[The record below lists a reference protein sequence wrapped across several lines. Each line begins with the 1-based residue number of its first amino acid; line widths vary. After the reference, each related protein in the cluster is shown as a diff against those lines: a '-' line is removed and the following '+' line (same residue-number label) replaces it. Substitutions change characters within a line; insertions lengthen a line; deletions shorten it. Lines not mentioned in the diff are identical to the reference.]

1 MKTLVHVLTVPES
14 LRFLRGQP
22 AFMREHGFDTHV
34 VCSPGPLLDAFAR
47 EEGATAHAIEM
58 RRAITPREDLVA
70 LARLTSLL
78 RRLRPDVVHAQ
89 TPKGGLLGV
98 LAGRAAGA
106 PRVLYHMRG
115 LPFMG
120 ARPPTRWLLV
130 ATERIACG
138 AAHAVICHSASLR
151 AVAED
156 AGVVARGRAIVL
168 GPGGNGVDTERFDPD
183 GATRERALAI
193 RRDLAIPEGAPVIG
207 FVGRLVRDK
216 GIVELREA
224 WTTLRERFPEARL
237 LVVGPFEERD
247 PVPLETRR
255 ALETDPRV
263 HLVGATEDVAPYYAL
278 MDVLALP
285 TYREGFPNVPLEA
298 AAMRVPVVATR
309 IPGCVDAVRDGET
322 GTLVSAADARA
333 LTQAVDRYLADPR
346 LRREHGAAGRHRA
359 TSELARERVWLEQS
373 EVYRSRATH
382 STRTVTRAR
391 AATNGAPTPND
402 RGPPPSRSGP

>member
-309 IPGCVDAVRDGET
+309 IPGCVDAVVDKTTGSLIPPRDAG
-322 GTLVSAADARA
+322 R
-333 LTQAVDRYLADPR
+333 LADS
-346 LRREHGAAGRHRA
+346 LRSYVTDVPLARRQGNAG
-359 TSELARERVWLEQS
+359 RERVL
-373 EVYRSRATH
+373 RRFDRATIF
-382 STRTVTRAR
+382 TRLADVYAAR
-391 AATNGAPTPND
+391 
-402 RGPPPSRSGP
+402 